1 MHFPTPGI
9 DGDQSLRNEVAKDE
23 GNGKGLET
31 KDVLTF
37 QPSKSSTCPVMKIGP
52 IAGHQ
57 MISPLLFSHCRCH
70 SVLFDC
76 CSNKIMNLL
85 FPWAFSFIF
94 SFKTGLSKFFC
105 IWSHFVHDV
114 LFLYLIKKVAPFTLW
129 ISSSSAIII
138 SWSGVLLA
146 FPSMG
151 LRIDAT
157 DNSEKL
163 SP

>member
-1 MHFPTPGI
+1 MHFLAPGI
-9 DGDQSLRNEVAKDE
+9 DGDQNLRNEVVKDE
-23 GNGKGLET
+23 GKGKGLET

-37 QPSKSSTCPVMKIGP
+37 QPSKSSTCLAMKIGP

-57 MISPLLFSHCRCH
+57 MISPLLLSHCWCH
-70 SVLFDC
+70 PILFDC
-76 CSNKIMNLL
+76 CSNKIVNLP

-94 SFKTGLSKFFC
+94 SFKTGLSKLFC

-114 LFLYLIKKVAPFTLW
+114 LFLYLIKRVAPFTLW
-129 ISSSSAIII
+129 ISSSSTIII

-146 FPSMG
+146 FPSVG